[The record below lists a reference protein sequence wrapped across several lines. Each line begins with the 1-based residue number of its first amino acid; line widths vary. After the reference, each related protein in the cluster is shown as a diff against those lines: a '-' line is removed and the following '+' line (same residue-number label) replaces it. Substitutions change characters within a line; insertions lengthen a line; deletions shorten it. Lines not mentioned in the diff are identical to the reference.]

1 MSTILFILVI
11 GLFIG
16 GYIIYGRYLGRVFG
30 IDSRRKTPAH
40 TKYDGVDY
48 VPARNWLVI
57 FGHHFASIAGAGPI
71 IGPVLA
77 YLWWG
82 WLGALIWIVLG
93 TIFIGAVHDFSSLFI
108 SIREEGASIGHLSQK
123 YISKRG
129 SIFFLIFLWFA
140 LIIVI
145 AVFAAICA
153 KSFIEQPQIV
163 GSSLGLIPVA
173 MFVGFL
179 IYKLRVNITFATLI
193 GVGFLGALIFWGR
206 SYPLQLGGSSPYAIW
221 IIILFVYAFFAS
233 IIPVNILLQPRDYL
247 ASFLL
252 FFGIAVASIGLII
265 KPFSLSGAK
274 LISFSAPAG
283 YLFPMMFITVACG
296 AISGF
301 HSLVASGTTSKQLSD
316 EKDVLKVGYGAM
328 ILEGILAVIVLFCV
342 AFGLKKI
349 PQGVTETG
357 IFSLGFAKVGFF
369 LGGYGQFIALL
380 IVNAFILTTLDT
392 ATRITRFITHELFKI
407 DNKWLATLLVVVVA
421 GYFSLTE
428 KWQILWPVF
437 GASNQLVAGLSLIV
451 ASGWLFCRGKNYK
464 ITLIPA
470 IIMIVITI
478 CALGFQIVGFLLNK
492 NYLLSGIS
500 LVLIFFGIL
509 GMFEFRRLVKCRT
522 NEKTN

>member
-1 MSTILFILVI
+1 MSTILFILIVS
-11 GLFIG
+11 LFIV
-16 GYIIYGRYLGRVFG
+16 GYLTYGRYVGRIFD
-30 IDSRRKTPAH
+30 INPQKKTPAH
-40 TKYDGVDY
+40 TRYDGVDY

-77 YLWWG
+77 YIWWG
-82 WLGALIWIVLG
+82 WLGALIWIVVG
-93 TIFIGAVHDFSSLFI
+93 TIFMGAVHDFSSLI
-108 SIREEGASIGHLSQK
+108 VSIREEGKSIGHLSQK

-129 SIFFLIFLWFA
+129 SMFFLIFLWFS

-153 KSFIEQPQIV
+153 KSFIEQPKIV
-163 GSSLGLIPVA
+163 VSSLGLIPIA
-173 MFVGFL
+173 IFVGFL
-179 IYKLRVNITFATLI
+179 IYKLRINFVLATTI
-193 GVGFLGALIFWGR
+193 GVGLLGALVFWGR
-206 SYPLQLGGSSPYAIW
+206 FLPLQLGGSNPYALW
-221 IIILFVYAFFAS
+221 VIILFVYAFFAS

-252 FFGIAVASIGLII
+252 FFGIAVAFIGLII
-265 KPFSLSGAK
+265 RPFSLSGAK
-274 LISFSAPAG
+274 LISFNSPAG
-283 YLFPMMFITVACG
+283 YIFPMMFITIACG

-316 EKDVLKVGYGAM
+316 EKDALKVGYGAM

-369 LGGYGQFIALL
+369 LGDYGQFIALL

-392 ATRITRFITHELFKI
+392 ATRVTRFITHELFKI
-407 DNKWLATLLVVVVA
+407 DNKWLATLLVVIVG
-421 GYFSLTE
+421 GYFALTE
-428 KWQILWPVF
+428 KWQVLWPVF
-437 GASNQLVAGLSLIV
+437 GASNQLVAGFSLIIV
-451 ASGWLFCRGKNYK
+451 SGWLFFRGKNYK

-478 CALGFQIVGFLLNK
+478 FALGFQIVGFIFNK
-492 NYLLSGIS
+492 DYFLSVVS
-500 LVLIFFGIL
+500 LVLIFFSIL
-509 GMFEFRRLVKCRT
+509 EMIEFRRLVQCRR
-522 NEKTN
+522 NEKVN